1 MTTGSTQV
9 TELRVHG
16 VRWYLLSV
24 VSLHCCL
31 QNAVWAAFPPIAQ
44 SAKLVYD
51 WTDSDIN
58 MSLIY
63 GNIGTIVLLLPMIW
77 IVFAKG
83 MRTAL
88 LLSTFLTA
96 IGTALKALPVG
107 NNLNSWL
114 IPIGL
119 FLNGCGGAVTSVG
132 ATVLSETWFPPSQR
146 ATATVF
152 YLVSAAVGGALVFI
166 VGPAVVPEPIALCDN
181 ITWSKKSNC
190 SEQNKSYINSHEV
203 QEGLKVL
210 NITECSLAVLLL
222 ISVIF
227 HFPNKPLHP
236 PSVTANTQRLGLREG
251 ARTAVREWRFWHL
264 ALCCAISTS
273 VYASWLTTAEVVLH
287 PFGISQ
293 KEAGWMSFSGA
304 IGGTLFGMVLSR
316 LSDIFH
322 RKMKVIMMAM
332 FSIATVFYLL
342 FILMLIEVVPNEH
355 WLFYFAYIAACVM
368 TSGAQPLYYEIACE
382 NLFPVS
388 EAVIS
393 GFLAFLLN
401 VGSSLFL
408 LVTLIPGIGTMW
420 PNWAVFVTSLLS
432 VVVLYLFK
440 EEYRRLD
447 IDLPVS
453 QSEDSD
459 PEHNRF

>member
-166 VGPAVVPEPIALCDN
+166 VVQLSRTVVNLSDFSLSKQTPTSTQCDGEHTETGAEGGSENSSQGMEILAFGTVLC
-181 ITWSKKSNC
+181 
-190 SEQNKSYINSHEV
+190 H
-203 QEGLKVL
+203 
-210 NITECSLAVLLL
+210 
-222 ISVIF
+222 F
-227 HFPNKPLHP
+227 HF
-236 PSVTANTQRLGLREG
+236 SIRIMANDCGSCATSI
-251 ARTAVREWRFWHL
+251 WH
-264 ALCCAISTS
+264 IT
-273 VYASWLTTAEVVLH
+273 
-287 PFGISQ
+287 
-293 KEAGWMSFSGA
+293 
-304 IGGTLFGMVLSR
+304 SR

-332 FSIATVFYLL
+332 FSIATVFFLL

>member
-342 FILMLIEVVPNEH
+342 FILMLIGVVPNEH
-355 WLFYFAYIAACVM
+355 C
-368 TSGAQPLYYEIACE
+368 
-382 NLFPVS
+382 
-388 EAVIS
+388 
-393 GFLAFLLN
+393 
-401 VGSSLFL
+401 
-408 LVTLIPGIGTMW
+408 TMW

>member
-190 SEQNKSYINSHEV
+190 SEQNKSYI
-203 QEGLKVL
+203 K
-210 NITECSLAVLLL
+210 CSLAVLLL

-251 ARTAVREWRFWHL
+251 ARTAVRELRFWHL

-273 VYASWLTTAEVVLH
+273 VYGAWLTTAEVVLH

-332 FSIATVFYLL
+332 FSIATVFFLL

-355 WLFYFAYIAACVM
+355 WLFYFTYIAACVM

-440 EEYRRLD
+440 EEYRRMD